1 MEVTGH
7 VHTDSG
13 AGMFAG
19 VLAGL
24 GIAIASTWMCRA
36 R

>member
-1 MEVTGH
+1 VEVTGH